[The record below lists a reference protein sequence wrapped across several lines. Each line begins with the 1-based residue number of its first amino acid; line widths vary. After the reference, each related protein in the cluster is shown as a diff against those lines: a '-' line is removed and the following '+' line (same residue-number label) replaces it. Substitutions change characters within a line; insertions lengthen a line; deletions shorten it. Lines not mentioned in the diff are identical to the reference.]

1 MPITTGKGNAF
12 PSTAEVY
19 MPTPK
24 NAAGASEMYPVGPE
38 KITQLTVKMI
48 YIKTLVS
55 SMTV

>member
-1 MPITTGKGNAF
+1 
-12 PSTAEVY
+12 

-24 NAAGASEMYPVGPE
+24 NAAGARETYPVGPE

>member
-1 MPITTGKGNAF
+1 
-12 PSTAEVY
+12 

-38 KITQLTVKMI
+38 KMTQLTVKMI
-48 YIKTLVS
+48 YIRTLVS